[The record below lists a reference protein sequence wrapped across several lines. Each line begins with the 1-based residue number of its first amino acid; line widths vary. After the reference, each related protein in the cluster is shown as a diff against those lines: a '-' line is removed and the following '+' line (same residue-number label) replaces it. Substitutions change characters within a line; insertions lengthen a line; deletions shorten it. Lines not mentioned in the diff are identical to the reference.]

1 MLTMIVV
8 IMKVIVLRFC
18 VALKI
23 SVAFILCNIT
33 FNREK
38 FITKM

>member
-1 MLTMIVV
+1 MLTMIEV
-8 IMKVIVLRFC
+8 IMKVMVLRSC

-23 SVAFILCNIT
+23 AIAFILCNIT

-38 FITKM
+38 CIMKM

>member
-1 MLTMIVV
+1 MLTMIEV
-8 IMKVIVLRFC
+8 IMKVMVLRSC
-18 VALKI
+18 VALNI
-23 SVAFILCNIT
+23 AVAFILCNIT